1 MAKKTVYLT
10 PEVKALGDVRTLTQ
24 RNVSGTKID
33 KAFPA
38 GTPINQMTFSS

>member
-1 MAKKTVYLT
+1 MADKKEYRT
-10 PEVKALGDVRTLTQ
+10 PEVTALGDVRAITQ

-33 KAFPA
+33 KTFPA